1 MSNVVASEW
10 LKLRSL
16 RATYYVLASTL
27 SALALTGFAAY
38 SISHYFDTNGPGGDP
53 VGTGLSLSA
62 DIPPV
67 LFGMLGVF
75 AISGE
80 YATGMIRLTLTTIRS
95 RWTLLL
101 AKAAVVAAVAAVA
114 GQVLAFATYFTAQ
127 AVVAGRPIGASFA
140 EHAALAEVLT
150 TGAGSAVA
158 AVLGLG
164 LATVLRSTPGA
175 IVALVVL
182 PLSPTVLERFLPAP
196 WNDWI
201 SSLTI
206 PSLARQLAAVPDAGA
221 FGPSTAAVIL
231 VGYVVVSLLLAT
243 LAINHRDA

>member
-1 MSNVVASEW
+1 MINVIASEW

-16 RATYYVLASTL
+16 RATYYVLAATL

-38 SISHYFDTNGPGGDP
+38 SISRYFDTNGPGGDP

-80 YATGMIRLTLTTIRS
+80 YTTGMIRLTLTTIRS

-101 AKAAVVAAVAAVA
+101 AKAAVVAAVALVA
-114 GQVLAFATYFTAQ
+114 GQALAFATFFTAQ

-150 TGAGSAVA
+150 TGVGSAVA
-158 AVLGLG
+158 GVMGLG

-175 IVALVVL
+175 LIALVVL

-196 WNDWI
+196 WNDWV

-206 PSLARQLAAVPDAGA
+206 PSLARQLAAIPDAGA
-221 FGPSTAAVIL
+221 FGPLTAAAIL
-231 VGYVVVSLLLAT
+231 VGYVVLSLLPAT

>member
-1 MSNVVASEW
+1 MINLVASEW

-38 SISHYFDTNGPGGDP
+38 SISHYFDTNGPGGEA

-80 YATGMIRLTLTTIRS
+80 YTTGMIRLTLTTIRS

-114 GQVLAFATYFTAQ
+114 GQALAFATYVTAQ

-140 EHAALAEVLT
+140 EHAALTEVLT

-158 AVLGLG
+158 AVVGLG

-175 IVALVVL
+175 LIALVVL
-182 PLSPTVLERFLPAP
+182 LLVPTVVERFLPAP

-221 FGPSTAAVIL
+221 FGPSTATVIL
-231 VGYVVVSLLLAT
+231 MGYVVVSLLLT
-243 LAINHRDA
+243 TVAINHRDA